1 MPCQAIGPMPPFSL
15 RLPQTSSLQCQAG
28 LEQTER
34 FSLASHQ
41 LPQRRVKQAVAGLA
55 VPSTTILLSHMGIVC
70 TVQDDT
76 GSAGSACHSLT
87 RGRFKKWN
95 NNYCRPDQGMCLAFF
110 SGTRATGAVP
120 NPTTMAVPS
129 HPSLSCRHALCTQT
143 HFPTTSVHQ
152 RAIKRQ
158 ACLQVHTGAKAWL
171 PSRLSSADDYDGLCL
186 GG

>member
-1 MPCQAIGPMPPFSL
+1 MPCHAIGPMPPFSL

-95 NNYCRPDQGMCLAFF
+95 NNYCRPDHGMCLAFF
-110 SGTRATGAVP
+110 SRDTCYRRCP
-120 NPTTMAVPS
+120 KS
-129 HPSLSCRHALCTQT
+129 
-143 HFPTTSVHQ
+143 
-152 RAIKRQ
+152 
-158 ACLQVHTGAKAWL
+158 
-171 PSRLSSADDYDGLCL
+171 DGLPESPQPQLQTCTAHPDTL
-186 GG
+186 HNHLRPSESNKEAGVLASAHTRKSMVALSAVLCR